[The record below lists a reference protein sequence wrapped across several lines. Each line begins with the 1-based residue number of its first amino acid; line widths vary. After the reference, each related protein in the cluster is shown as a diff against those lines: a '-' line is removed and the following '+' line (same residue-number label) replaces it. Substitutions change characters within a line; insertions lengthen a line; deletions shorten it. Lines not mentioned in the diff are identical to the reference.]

1 MLDLTGRGK
10 ADGEPSGR
18 NTCYN
23 EVAMK
28 SPFPGMD
35 PYLERRWRDVH
46 ATLISYAR
54 ELLNKQLPPDL
65 AARTEDRVYVE
76 SGGESIRAIHPD
88 VRVSEQQPLPEMTLP
103 ELSSVTVAQPIMI
116 ELDAEPVTEHFI
128 EIIELDGERVVT
140 AIEFISPTNKIPG
153 DGRDAYLKK
162 RREFIESRANLV
174 EIDLVRSGDWVS
186 LMRPYRVPAAHHT
199 AYRACVRRA
208 SQPARAELYPIPL
221 RSPLPTIPV
230 PLRADDPLVTLN
242 LQELLNRTYE
252 TGRYAGMNYG
262 RECDPPFSAEDAVW
276 ADEILRNAGRR

>member
-1 MLDLTGRGK
+1 MIDLTGRGK
-10 ADGEPSGR
+10 PRMR
-18 NTCYN
+18 NSCYN

-46 ATLISYAR
+46 ATLILYAR
-54 ELLNKQLPPDL
+54 ERLNQLLPPDL

-76 SGGESIRAIHPD
+76 AGGEAIRAIHPD
-88 VRVSEQQPLPEMTLP
+88 VRVSEQQPPPGMTAPEV
-103 ELSSVTVAQPIMI
+103 SNVAVAQPILI
-116 ELDAEPVTEHFI
+116 ELDSEPVTEHFI

-140 AIEFISPTNKIPG
+140 AIEFISPTNKLPG

-162 RREFIESRANLV
+162 RKEFIESHANLV

-186 LMRPYRVPAAHHT
+186 LMKPYRVPMAYRT
-199 AYRACVRRA
+199 AYRACVRRTGQ
-208 SQPARAELYPIPL
+208 STRAELYPIPL
-221 RSPLPTIPV
+221 RSRLPTISI

-242 LQELLNRTYE
+242 LQELLDRTYE

-262 RECDPPFSAEDAVW
+262 LECDPPLSAEDTAW
-276 ADEILRNAGRR
+276 ADEILRSAGRR